1 MPTAART
8 PLLLLTLFP
17 LACSSGASDRARP
30 AAPGDPGAAGDPAAV
45 SDPAASV
52 PAAPLAAGAAQ
63 VTGRVAGVDLAP
75 LTAAFALEPVPGR
88 RVVVL
93 AEPGAPC
100 RPTGRPHLVLYA
112 CRMPSTATMRAG
124 EPDCAAAPD
133 SGAALLEAER
143 DLASADGGTLTIT
156 DATAAAVTGELTLRF
171 GGDQVSGRFHAAA
184 CPADADRAPAGE

>member
-17 LACSSGASDRARP
+17 LACSNGTADRTP
-30 AAPGDPGAAGDPAAV
+30 AAPGDP
-45 SDPAASV
+45 AASG
-52 PAAPLAAGAAQ
+52 PAAPLAAGTAQ

-112 CRMPSTATMRAG
+112 CRMPSTAPMRAG

-133 SGAALLEAER
+133 SGAALLEAEH

-156 DATAAAVTGELTLRF
+156 DATAAAVIGALALRF